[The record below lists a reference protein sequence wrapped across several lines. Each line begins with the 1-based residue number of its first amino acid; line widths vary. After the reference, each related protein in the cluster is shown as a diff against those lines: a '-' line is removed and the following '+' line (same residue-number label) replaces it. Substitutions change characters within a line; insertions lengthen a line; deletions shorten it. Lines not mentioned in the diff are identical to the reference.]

1 MFGGGASLVYS
12 PSLVIL
18 GHYFKKRMGIVNGF
32 VAAGSSIFTIVMPH
46 ILQALLKSVG
56 LQNTFFFLAGLM
68 ILLII
73 SALSFKPLMP
83 NMMETENDQKG
94 CCGVVR
100 KIVYVDNWKNKK
112 YFIWSMAFPVG
123 LIGYFV
129 FYVHIV
135 SNEYLYTGCPIPGFL
150 NLCYF
155 RFNLSKTSCQNM
167 MALI

>member
-135 SNEYLYTGCPIPGFL
+135 SIFTYILCVQYQVLP